1 MNKTTIAAPANI
13 AFIKYW
19 GARDLDNALPL
30 NPSISMT
37 LERCVTQCT
46 VEIIHGDR
54 DEIWLADASGEFKS
68 PKPEFARR
76 VQDHLERI
84 RKWAGRD

>member
-19 GARDLDNALPL
+19 GARDLDRALPV

-37 LERCVTQCT
+37 LERCVSVCT
-46 VEIIHGDR
+46 AELLGAGGK
-54 DEIWLADASGEFKS
+54 DEIWLAEASGEGDAA
-68 PKPEFARR
+68 EGTEQVR
-76 VQDHLERI
+76 
-84 RKWAGRD
+84 